1 MSRKYYDV
9 KGVDYVID
17 GGSADSKPHANIKM
31 VVTRGPSAGETKWYR
46 GYLTENAA
54 EFTLKALKALGWI
67 GPELDNKE
75 GFGSILATAVEDD
88 DTWETPEGDTKTSR
102 KVKFINEYRPRA
114 MKAKNEAP
122 KDFLKQFKA
131 LAKEIAGPEHRVPAP
146 EMVPLPAERETD
158 RDSTAP
164 DSDIPF

>member
-1 MSRKYYDV
+1 MARKYFDV
-9 KGVDYVID
+9 KGVDYVVD
-17 GGSADSKPHANIKM
+17 GGSADSKPHVNIKM
-31 VVTRGPSAGETKWYR
+31 VVTRGAEAGETKWYR

-54 EFTLKALKALGWI
+54 EFTLKAMKALGWI

-88 DTWETPEGDTKTSR
+88 DTWTTPDGEERTSR
-102 KVKFINEYRPRA
+102 KVKFINEYKPRA

-146 EMVPLPAERETD
+146 AVVEAPTPVETTD
-158 RDSTAP
+158 TSP